1 MVACDLLPLDPVPG
15 AVTLPGRDFTAPDTW
30 REIREAL
37 GGRKV
42 SCDWRRGGHG
52 TPVLTSDWLQVGLVL
67 SDMAPNLSGNPG
79 HDHEAITQLVYT
91 VLRYTVLYCAV
102 LFCTVHGAQV

>member
-1 MVACDLLPLDPVPG
+1 MCGGGAGSGLVVACDLLPLDPVPG

-42 SCDWRRGGHG
+42 SCDWRR
-52 TPVLTSDWLQVGLVL
+52 
-67 SDMAPNLSGNPG
+67 
-79 HDHEAITQLVYT
+79 
-91 VLRYTVLYCAV
+91 AV
-102 LFCTVHGAQV
+102 TCSPLIGWCRWAWC

>member
-15 AVTLPGRDFTAPDTW
+15 AVTLPGRDFTAADTW

-42 SCDWRRGGHG
+42 SCDWRR
-52 TPVLTSDWLQVGLVL
+52 
-67 SDMAPNLSGNPG
+67 
-79 HDHEAITQLVYT
+79 
-91 VLRYTVLYCAV
+91 AV
-102 LFCTVHGAQV
+102 T